1 LQPARIISDLK
12 LLTQRL
18 LTHPLTLARELAG
31 PIRRGNARF
40 EIDRSQIR
48 HMRRNRNNPPAI
60 FVWVPK
66 AAGTSLAAALET
78 RGGQTLVSVK
88 RIKRCFQNKG
98 VVTFGHIYL
107 PALVEAGLVSAEFV
121 SRAFKFAIVRN
132 PYDRLI
138 SLFEYLKRTYYLPKT
153 TTFSIFCHYVEERAV
168 EQVGLINHDG
178 LSQLNPQITW
188 LVDRRGRTMV
198 DKIYRYEELSS
209 SWPDIWQDIGFGDEP
224 PDLPKLND
232 SQGRGEP
239 YDYFSESTISIA
251 QKAFRNDFETLGY
264 SMAPY
269 WLASVGHERS
279 AMQ

>member
-1 LQPARIISDLK
+1 MDLPNI
-12 LLTQRL
+12 LTDCL
-18 LTHPLTLARELAG
+18 PETEVEKPGKMLNLHKK
-31 PIRRGNARF
+31 RF
-40 EIDRSQIR
+40 RKI
-48 HMRRNRNNPPAI
+48 
-60 FVWVPK
+60 
-66 AAGTSLAAALET
+66 L
-78 RGGQTLVSVK
+78 
-88 RIKRCFQNKG
+88 
-98 VVTFGHIYL
+98 
-107 PALVEAGLVSAEFV
+107 
-121 SRAFKFAIVRN
+121 
-132 PYDRLI
+132 
-138 SLFEYLKRTYYLPKT
+138 
-153 TTFSIFCHYVEERAV
+153 CHYVEERAV

-178 LSQLNPQITW
+178 LNQLNPQVTW

-209 SWPDIWQDIGFGDEP
+209 SWPDIWHDIGFGDEP

-239 YDYFSESTISIA
+239 HDYFSESTISIA

>member
-1 LQPARIISDLK
+1 MQYTRIISDLK

-31 PIRRGNARF
+31 PIRRGNTEF
-40 EIDRSQIR
+40 EIDRMQIR
-48 HMRRNRNNPPAI
+48 HMRQNRSNPPAI
-60 FVWVPK
+60 FVWIPK
-66 AAGTSLAAALET
+66 TAGTSLGAALET

-138 SLFEYLKRTYYLPKT
+138 SLFEYLKRTYYIPKT
-153 TTFSIFCHYVEERAV
+153 TTFSIFCRYVEECAV
-168 EQVGLINHDG
+168 ERVGLINHDG
-178 LSQLNPQITW
+178 LSQLNPQVTW
-188 LVDRRGRTMV
+188 LVDGWGRIMV

-209 SWPDIWQDIGFGDEP
+209 SWSDIWNNIGFGDDP

-232 SQGRGEP
+232 SQGRREP
-239 YDYFSESTISIA
+239 KDYFCESTISIV
-251 QKAFRNDFETLGY
+251 QKAYHDDFGILGY
-264 SMAPY
+264 LTEPY
-269 WLASVGHERS
+269 WLAE
-279 AMQ
+279 